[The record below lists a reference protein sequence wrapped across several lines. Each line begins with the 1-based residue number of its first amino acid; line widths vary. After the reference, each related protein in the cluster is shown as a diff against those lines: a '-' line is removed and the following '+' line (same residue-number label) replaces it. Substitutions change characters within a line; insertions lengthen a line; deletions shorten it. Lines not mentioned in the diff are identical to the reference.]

1 MRNRPVMGG
10 SLPTRRNKVGR
21 LSKCYGKMPYFVKR
35 CGMLRVMP
43 SKNMHWW
50 GLSAQAA
57 PRVFQFSRIGQAKD
71 G

>member
-10 SLPTRRNKVGR
+10 SLPTRRNKVGG
-21 LSKCYGKMPYFVKR
+21 LFKCYGKMPYFVKR

-43 SKNMHWW
+43 NKNRYWW

-57 PRVFQFSRIGQAKD
+57 P
-71 G
+71 